1 VKALLERFSNK
12 IMSFRSGREPAPA
25 SGCLVD
31 YSVYVMSRR
40 EKEKYTAMGAAGLF
54 IIAFVFF
61 QSVWLAA
68 LFSLGGLFCPGYMVK
83 GLAEKRKKELSLQ
96 FKDALYALSSALGSG
111 RSVESSFRSALNDLR
126 IIYPDDNACIIRE
139 FSYIC
144 RRIEMN
150 EPVEKALADFGR
162 RSHIEDIINF
172 ADVIS
177 ICKRTGGNLLSV
189 VKNTS
194 GAISGKIEVEQEIE
208 LILAG
213 RRYEQK
219 VLNVMPLVFIGLVNL
234 GGSGYTDALY
244 SSFSGYLL
252 MALSLGILAASYLF
266 SKRIMDIK
274 V

>member
-1 VKALLERFSNK
+1 MKAVFKKYFDK
-12 IMSFRSGREPAPA
+12 IMSFRSGSEPAA
-25 SGCLVD
+25 ESGCLVD

-40 EKEKYTAMGAAGLF
+40 EKEKYTAMAAGGLF

-61 QSVWLAA
+61 QNVWIAA
-68 LFSLGGLFCPGYMVK
+68 LFSLGGLFGPGCMVRELVK
-83 GLAEKRKKELSLQ
+83 KRKKELSLQ

-111 RSVESSFRSALNDLR
+111 RSVESAFRAALNDLR
-126 IIYPDDNACIIRE
+126 IIYPDENAYIITE

-144 RRIEMN
+144 RRIELN

-162 RSHIEDIINF
+162 RSQIEDIINF
-172 ADVIS
+172 ADVIA
-177 ICKRTGGNLLSV
+177 ICMRTGGNLVSV

-219 VLNVMPLVFIGLVNL
+219 VLNVMPLVFIGLVNF
-234 GGSGYTDALY
+234 GGSGYTDPLY
-244 SSFSGYLL
+244 SSLTGYLL

>member
-1 VKALLERFSNK
+1 MFRRFYK
-12 IMSFRSGREPAPA
+12 RIIIFGPGREQAA
-25 SGCLVD
+25 ESCGLVD

-40 EKEKYTAMGAAGLF
+40 EKEKYTAMAAGGLF

-61 QSVWLAA
+61 QSWWVAA
-68 LFSLGGLFCPGYMVK
+68 LFSLGGLFCPGCMVRE
-83 GLAEKRKKELSLQ
+83 LAEKRKRELSLQ

-111 RSVESSFRSALNDLR
+111 SSVESAFRAALNDLR
-126 IIYPDDNACIIRE
+126 IIYPDEKACIIRE

-150 EPVEKALADFGR
+150 EPLEKALADFGR
-162 RSHIEDIINF
+162 RSHLEDIINF

-177 ICKRTGGNLLSV
+177 ICKRTGGNLV
-189 VKNTS
+189 RVMKNTS

-219 VLNVMPLVFIGLVNL
+219 VLNIMPLVFIGLVNL
-234 GGSGYTDALY
+234 GGSGYTDPLY
-244 SSFSGYLL
+244 SSFTGYLL

>member
-1 VKALLERFSNK
+1 
-12 IMSFRSGREPAPA
+12 
-25 SGCLVD
+25 
-31 YSVYVMSRR
+31 
-40 EKEKYTAMGAAGLF
+40 
-54 IIAFVFF
+54 
-61 QSVWLAA
+61 
-68 LFSLGGLFCPGYMVK
+68 
-83 GLAEKRKKELSLQ
+83 
-96 FKDALYALSSALGSG
+96 
-111 RSVESSFRSALNDLR
+111 
-126 IIYPDDNACIIRE
+126 
-139 FSYIC
+139 
-144 RRIEMN
+144 MN

-177 ICKRTGGNLLSV
+177 ICKRTGGNLVSV